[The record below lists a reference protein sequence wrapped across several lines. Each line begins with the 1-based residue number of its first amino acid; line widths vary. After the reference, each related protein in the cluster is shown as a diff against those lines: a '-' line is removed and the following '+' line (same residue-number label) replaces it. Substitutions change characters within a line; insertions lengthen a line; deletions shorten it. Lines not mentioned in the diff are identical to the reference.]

1 MYFAALLIAL
11 PTTRLL
17 PEISV
22 SIRAGSE
29 TGSKVS
35 VGVGLTEGDD
45 DSLGVAVLIADSS
58 ALAHPANKREP
69 TITRGAR
76 LRFIL
81 LKVSH
86 F

>member
-45 DSLGVAVLIADSS
+45 DSLGDAVLTADS
-58 ALAHPANKREP
+58 LAPAQPANKSAP
-69 TITRGAR
+69 TITRGIK

-81 LKVSH
+81 LKVSY